1 MKKIYT
7 SKNSIVCMILITLLI
22 FQDWIAR
29 EIEVWSYFDEIL
41 AIYLF
46 LIAISDR
53 IYNHNFNSSKFDL
66 YAGMSIVTYWFV
78 TTYSSFVFGFQS
90 FDITIKASFLGIKWF
105 IVFWSVKYICNS
117 TRKVSVFKFGS
128 RIIHEVIIIFGIIEN
143 CFWLNNINNV
153 FNEKKYSNAL
163 SPIYLCAVSVMLITI
178 LFMEWKNSKLD
189 WICFGLMLENLI
201 FSTKAKGYA
210 AALLA
215 VAIFVW
221 VIRKKRKIKFFHL
234 FIMGVL
240 SIGLAWKKIYF
251 YYIYASAP
259 DHDYARYRLTATGA
273 QILKDYFP
281 VGTGWGT
288 WGSYYSS
295 VNYSPVYYLYGLDK
309 HHELGVQTQ
318 KFMMDSYLAS
328 VMGESGFIGLLMI
341 ILFMV
346 SLFVVIN
353 KLFEKDR
360 RVYAAG
366 LLCLLYLCITFIEE
380 TGFANPALIGLAVVM
395 GMIVSKWEMSN
406 RVEMN
411 KNLT

>member
-1 MKKIYT
+1 MRT
-7 SKNSIVCMILITLLI
+7 
-22 FQDWIAR
+22 
-29 EIEVWSYFDEIL
+29 
-41 AIYLF
+41 
-46 LIAISDR
+46 
-53 IYNHNFNSSKFDL
+53 
-66 YAGMSIVTYWFV
+66 
-78 TTYSSFVFGFQS
+78 
-90 FDITIKASFLGIKWF
+90 
-105 IVFWSVKYICNS
+105 
-117 TRKVSVFKFGS
+117 
-128 RIIHEVIIIFGIIEN
+128 
-143 CFWLNNINNV
+143 
-153 FNEKKYSNAL
+153 
-163 SPIYLCAVSVMLITI
+163 
-178 LFMEWKNSKLD
+178 
-189 WICFGLMLENLI
+189 
-201 FSTKAKGYA
+201 
-210 AALLA
+210 
-215 VAIFVW
+215 
-221 VIRKKRKIKFFHL
+221 
-234 FIMGVL
+234 
-240 SIGLAWKKIYF
+240 
-251 YYIYASAP
+251 

-309 HHELGVQTQ
+309 HHELGAQTQ

-366 LLCLLYLCITFIEE
+366 LLCLLYLCITFVEE

-406 RVEMN
+406 RIEMN
-411 KNLT
+411 KNLK

>member
-153 FNEKKYSNAL
+153 FNEKN
-163 SPIYLCAVSVMLITI
+163 I
-178 LFMEWKNSKLD
+178 LMH
-189 WICFGLMLENLI
+189 
-201 FSTKAKGYA
+201 Y
-210 AALLA
+210 
-215 VAIFVW
+215 
-221 VIRKKRKIKFFHL
+221 HL
-234 FIMGVL
+234 
-240 SIGLAWKKIYF
+240 
-251 YYIYASAP
+251 YIY
-259 DHDYARYRLTATGA
+259 
-273 QILKDYFP
+273 
-281 VGTGWGT
+281 
-288 WGSYYSS
+288 
-295 VNYSPVYYLYGLDK
+295 
-309 HHELGVQTQ
+309 VQ
-318 KFMMDSYLAS
+318 
-328 VMGESGFIGLLMI
+328 
-341 ILFMV
+341 
-346 SLFVVIN
+346 
-353 KLFEKDR
+353 
-360 RVYAAG
+360 
-366 LLCLLYLCITFIEE
+366 
-380 TGFANPALIGLAVVM
+380 
-395 GMIVSKWEMSN
+395 
-406 RVEMN
+406 
-411 KNLT
+411 